1 MARPDGKLFQ
11 LMADEVCH
19 DILRRLLASVAPL
32 TQKALTAA
40 SPYDSSTISR
50 RMGDL
55 EDLGLVQRPSA
66 HAPYHLQFREQTRA
80 LLRAGA
86 ELARLAHA
94 AAAADLEA
102 DIANLDNGSASTPAA
117 RRVGSAS

>member
-80 LLRAGA
+80 LRAQ
-86 ELARLAHA
+86 ARSSL
-94 AAAADLEA
+94 
-102 DIANLDNGSASTPAA
+102 GSPTP
-117 RRVGSAS
+117 RRQRTWRRT